1 MSLRIRSGS
10 QVEVG
15 AWVQGATP
23 GYRGQRL
30 DLFSLTIRARVNSML
45 PPSLLRLAAVTLL
58 SVALLLMWV
67 AGAHLHLCF
76 DGLEPPVTLHQ
87 LADGGVHLDQHSPEQ
102 EHSDSDVELDTSL
115 RRAPKNSVDA
125 PAIASSVAHASV
137 GLRSTAVL
145 RTVNAPSSIRTA
157 LWFLQPPLRAPP
169 A

>member
-76 DGLEPPVTLHQ
+76 DGLEAPVTLHQ
-87 LADGGVHLDQHSPEQ
+87 LADGGAHLDDHSPE
-102 EHSDSDVELDTSL
+102 ERHSDIDLEFDANL
-115 RRAPKNSVDA
+115 RRAPKNNIDA
-125 PAIASSVAHASV
+125 LASAPTVALAAP
-137 GLRSTAVL
+137 GLQSTNFVRTRS
-145 RTVNAPSSIRTA
+145 APSSVRSA
-157 LWFLQPPLRAPP
+157 PRFLQPPLRAPP